1 MIFESLNQ
9 TIVTVVFNMN
19 SVAKN
24 PLRCHSGKPCL
35 KIFSIKSD
43 LNFVSSLSLLVCL
56 LKIVTAT
63 SKLQMQCALYECQL
77 WKSSTNLDAT
87 ISHLSKGLIDTNQNG
102 TQGKVQFSGLSHG
115 VIGLVWLQILASKTT
130 EIKVSDWHWPL
141 ELLEAFQDVNSK
153 ATLVCRL
160 PKISQ

>member
-1 MIFESLNQ
+1 MCLEN
-9 TIVTVVFNMN
+9 
-19 SVAKN
+19 
-24 PLRCHSGKPCL
+24 GYL
-35 KIFSIKSD
+35 KID
-43 LNFVSSLSLLVCL
+43 
-56 LKIVTAT
+56 TAT
-63 SKLQMQCALYECQL
+63 SKLQCSLRYANFNGNNGNH
-77 WKSSTNLDAT
+77 STNLDAT